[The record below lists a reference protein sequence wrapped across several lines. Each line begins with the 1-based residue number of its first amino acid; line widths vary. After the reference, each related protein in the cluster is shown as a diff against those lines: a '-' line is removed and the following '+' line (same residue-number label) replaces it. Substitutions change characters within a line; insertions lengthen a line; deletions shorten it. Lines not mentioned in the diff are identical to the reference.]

1 MYRIE
6 VEGSAYLKPVKKF
19 FVSHDC
25 MIAALV
31 MENNQILTFKVSNFL
46 FENFFCRSSKV
57 ITMVKYH
64 L

>member
-19 FVSHDC
+19 SVSHDC

-31 MENNQILTFKVSNFL
+31 MENNQILTFKVSYFL
-46 FENFFCRSSKV
+46 SFYFFLDFRK
-57 ITMVKYH
+57 
-64 L
+64 

>member
-19 FVSHDC
+19 SVSHDC
-25 MIAALV
+25 MLAALV
-31 MENNQILTFKVSNFL
+31 MENNQILTFKVSYFY
-46 FENFFCRSSKV
+46 FFHYFYRSLKV
-57 ITMVKYH
+57 ITMVKYR

>member
-19 FVSHDC
+19 SVSHDC

-31 MENNQILTFKVSNFL
+31 MENNQILTFKVSYFY
-46 FENFFCRSSKV
+46 FFHYFCRSLKV

>member
-19 FVSHDC
+19 SVSHDC

-31 MENNQILTFKVSNFL
+31 MENNQILTFKVSNLNFL
-46 FENFFCRSSKV
+46 KYYFQIFESDYNG
-57 ITMVKYH
+57 
-64 L
+64 

>member
-19 FVSHDC
+19 SVSHDC

-31 MENNQILTFKVSNFL
+31 MENNQILTFKVSYFYFFN
-46 FENFFCRSSKV
+46 NFCRSLKV
-57 ITMVKYH
+57 ITMVKYR

>member
-19 FVSHDC
+19 SVSHDC

-31 MENNQILTFKVSNFL
+31 MENNQILTFKVSYIYL
-46 FENFFCRSSKV
+46 VKYFFRYLKV
-57 ITMVKYH
+57 IIMVKYR